1 MPGKILSAMQSIGR
15 LIASV
20 LLANAA
26 LMATAHGAE
35 WKFAIEE
42 GLSDIQGVYAAHFKE
57 QVETG
62 SGGEITVTIYPYG
75 TLGEGAD
82 TTQLAQRG
90 AVQLVNV
97 SPGLAG
103 DLIPEL
109 QAFLIPY
116 LLPESPAA
124 LEAFY
129 RDSRSLR
136 EGMAGMYRKQ
146 GLQLLDVY
154 GEGEV
159 VMTTK
164 KPVRSPKDLNDVKFR
179 IMTSPLL
186 ISTYQEFGATPT
198 PLPWGEVYSGLQLNM
213 IDGQENP
220 LSFVWTTKI
229 YEVIDYIIFTG
240 HNNFTTS
247 VAANAEFFDGL
258 SDSHKK
264 LLRDAQADSFA
275 HIMRYQKTLEEDSL
289 QQILKTKPEIEV
301 IRLSDAEREPFRRAA
316 AAVRDEYVT
325 LTGDSGREFL
335 DQLMADAT
343 AVSAKSE

>member
-1 MPGKILSAMQSIGR
+1 MSTISGSMLRTALRIGAYAVAATVGFSSVASA
-15 LIASV
+15 
-20 LLANAA
+20 
-26 LMATAHGAE
+26 AE

-42 GLSDIQGVYAAHFKE
+42 GMNDIQGVYATHFKDY
-57 QVETG
+57 VEEH
-62 SGGEITVTIYPYG
+62 SGGNVSVTIYPYG

-90 AVQLVNV
+90 AVQLVNI

-116 LLPESPAA
+116 LLPEDPQA
-124 LEAFY
+124 LETFY
-129 RDSRSLR
+129 RDSASLR
-136 EGMAGMYRKQ
+136 NGMGGMYREQ

-164 KPVRSPKDLNDVKFR
+164 KPVRSPADLSDVKFR

-220 LSFVWTTKI
+220 LSFVWSTKI
-229 YEVIDYIIFTG
+229 YEVIDYIVFAG

-258 SDSHKK
+258 SESDRA
-264 LLRDAQADSFA
+264 LLRDAQAASFA
-275 HIMRYQKTLEEDSL
+275 HIMKYQKSLEEESL
-289 QQILKTKPEIEV
+289 KQILDTRPSVQV
-301 IRLSDAEREPFRRAA
+301 IRLSDEERAPFRAA
-316 AAVRDEYVT
+316 ADAVRDEYVS
-325 LTGDSGREFL
+325 LTGESGRKFL
-335 DQLMADAT
+335 QSLIADAAAA
-343 AVSAKSE
+343 AVN